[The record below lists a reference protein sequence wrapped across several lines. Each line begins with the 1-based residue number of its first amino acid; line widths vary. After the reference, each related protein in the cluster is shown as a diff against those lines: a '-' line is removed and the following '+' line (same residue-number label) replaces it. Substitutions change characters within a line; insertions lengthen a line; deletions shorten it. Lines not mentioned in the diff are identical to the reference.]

1 MNPLQSIAHRYFQLF
16 QQSALVIKAPGRFNL
31 IGEHTDYNEGWVL
44 PAAIDKHIYFALD
57 KNEQTDQVKF
67 YSPEFEETIQ
77 FSLTLNDLAQLPNWA
92 KYLKAATQ
100 ELQDRGYSLQGVTG
114 AVVGDIPLG
123 AGLSSS
129 AALCCGF
136 IKGLAMLNDI
146 ELSTIEIAHIGQAAE
161 HRVGLNCGIMDQCA
175 VLFGKKDHAVFLDC
189 RSLEIEHVP
198 LTLGDYRLLLFNSNI
213 KHELAADSGYNERR
227 AACERVVQH
236 IQTIHPEVRSLRDVT
251 PDLLQQFQAQLSSKD
266 HKRAYYV
273 LKENERVLKAK
284 KALQQGDLQQLGNLL
299 YQSHAGLRDEYEVT
313 VLETDLLV
321 ELTKNQPGVLGSRMT
336 GGGFG
341 GCILT
346 LVHQDHQEALIDF
359 VCSNY
364 ESKTKRAATVY
375 EIGIDDGVRVI

>member
-1 MNPLQSIAHRYFQLF
+1 MNPLQSIAHRYVHLF
-16 QQSALVIKAPGRFNL
+16 QQAALLIQAPGRFNL

-57 KNEQTDQVKF
+57 KNEQSDQVSI
-67 YSPEFEETIQ
+67 YSPEFEETVH
-77 FSLTLNDLAQLPNWA
+77 FSLKTNDLAKLPNWA

-100 ELQDRGYSLQGVTG
+100 ELQARGYSLQGVTG

-136 IKGLAMLNDI
+136 IKGITILNDLQ
-146 ELSTIEIAHIGQAAE
+146 LSTIEIAHIGQATE

-175 VLFGKKDHAVFLDC
+175 VLFGKKDHAIFLDC
-189 RSLEIEHVP
+189 RTLDIETVP
-198 LTLGDYRLLLFNSNI
+198 LTLGDYRFVLFNSNI

-227 AACERVVQH
+227 AACERVVAHLQTQH
-236 IQTIHPEVRSLRDVT
+236 ADIKSLRDVT
-251 PDLLQQFQAQLSSKD
+251 PDVLRAFQHQLSAID
-266 HKRAYYV
+266 FKRANYV
-273 LKENERVLKAK
+273 LKENERVLQAK
-284 KALQQGDLQQLGNLL
+284 TALQQGNLQQLGKLF
-299 YQSHAGLRDEYEVT
+299 YQSHAGLRDEYEVSIPE
-313 VLETDLLV
+313 LDLLV
-321 ELTKNQPGVLGSRMT
+321 ELTKNNNGVLGSRMT

-346 LVHQDHQEALIDF
+346 LVHRQEQTALIDY
-359 VCSNY
+359 VY
-364 ESKTKRAATVY
+364 RHYQAETQRKATAY